1 MIKCLN
7 KVEISERMK
16 NIDAAWFFHGNSIER
31 EFIFKNFKQA
41 FEFMTAVSIVA
52 EALNHHP
59 NWSNAYHKVFIS
71 LTTHDSGGLTELD
84 FNFAKEV
91 DDIYKSKFLSSI

>member
-7 KVEISERMK
+7 KEEISERMK
-16 NIDAAWFFHGNSIER
+16 NIDAAWVFHGNLIER

-52 EALNHHP
+52 ERLNHHP
-59 NWSNAYHKVFIS
+59 NWSNTYHKVFIS

-84 FNFAKEV
+84 INFAKEV
-91 DDIYKSKFLSSI
+91 DDIYKSKFLTSI

>member
-7 KVEISERMK
+7 KEEISERMK
-16 NIDAAWFFHGNSIER
+16 NIDAAWVFHGNSIDR

-52 EALNHHP
+52 EVLNHHP
-59 NWSNAYHKVFIS
+59 NWSNVYNKVFIS
-71 LTTHDSGGLTELD
+71 LTTHDAGGITELD
-84 FNFAKEV
+84 FRFANEV
-91 DDIYKSKFLSSI
+91 DSICKSKFLLSI

>member
-7 KVEISERMK
+7 KEEICERMK
-16 NIDAAWFFHGNSIER
+16 NIDAAWVFHGNLIER

-59 NWSNAYHKVFIS
+59 NWSNVYNKVFIS
-71 LTTHDSGGLTELD
+71 LTTHDAGGITELD
-84 FNFAKEV
+84 FRFAKEV
-91 DDIYKSKFLSSI
+91 DDICKSKFLTSI